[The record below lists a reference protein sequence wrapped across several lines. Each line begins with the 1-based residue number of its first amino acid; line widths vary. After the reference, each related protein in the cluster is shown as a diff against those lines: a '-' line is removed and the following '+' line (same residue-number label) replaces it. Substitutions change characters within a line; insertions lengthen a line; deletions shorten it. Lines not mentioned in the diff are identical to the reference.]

1 MGFTE
6 ADDYLCHTIRVVS
19 KRPVAL
25 LCTSGEASS
34 FVIFKVGFG
43 EENPYP
49 SIL

>member
-1 MGFTE
+1 MLKIFFATRLE
-6 ADDYLCHTIRVVS
+6 EF
-19 KRPVAL
+19 KRPVVL
-25 LCTSGEASS
+25 LCTSGEASI